1 MDIPGLSMALA
12 NVNLRNEV
20 SIAVLDKA
28 LENNSDFGDSLIRM
42 MNHSMEL
49 SVNPNIGSNIDL
61 YI

>member
-12 NVNLRNEV
+12 NVNLRNQV

-28 LENNSDFGDSLIRM
+28 LENSSDFGDSLLRM

-49 SVNPNIGSNIDL
+49 SVNPDIGSNIDL

>member
-12 NVNLRNEV
+12 NVNLRNQV

-28 LENNSDFGDSLIRM
+28 LENSSDFGDSLLRM

>member
-12 NVNLRNEV
+12 NVNLRNQV

-49 SVNPNIGSNIDL
+49 SVNPDIGSNVDL